1 MIMIRI
7 LAPMALVVMVLA
19 ASPAAAAGPEILTG
33 DVERFYRLYDATG
46 GRPTAEAIQRDY
58 LAHASPGLAHLARIR
73 NISAQRIATAIETNP
88 RLYDD
93 ARRCAAHLPGVKA
106 RLAPAL
112 DRLSA
117 LYPQAKSPP
126 VYIVVGRGRPVGV
139 GDTGGVYIGLEALC
153 AWTDPNPDE
162 EARFVHVLAHEY
174 VHVQQAAFN
183 DETPDD
189 TVLKIA
195 LIEGVAEFLGEQ
207 MSGHVAYQ
215 HLVAAGR
222 GREREFEAGF
232 LKDLDAK
239 ADGSRWVYNGRGTA
253 EHPGDLGYWIGYRIA
268 KAYYRNA
275 PDKAAAI
282 RTLIELKDPKALLAA
297 SGWTPGMTFED

>member
-1 MIMIRI
+1 MIRI
-7 LAPMALVVMVLA
+7 LALAALLVA
-19 ASPAAAAGPEILTG
+19 ASPAVAAGPEVLTE
-33 DVERFYRLYDATG
+33 DVDRFYRVYDATG
-46 GRPTAEAIQRDY
+46 GRPTAEALQRDY
-58 LAHASPGLAHLARIR
+58 LDHASPGLAQLARIR
-73 NISAQRIATAIETNP
+73 NITAQRIAAANEANP
-88 RLYDD
+88 QLYAD
-93 ARRCAAHLPGVKA
+93 ARRCAGHLPRVKA
-106 RLAPAL
+106 RLGPAL
-112 DRLSA
+112 SKLAA

-195 LIEGVAEFLGEQ
+195 LVEGVAEFLGEQ
-207 MSGHVAYQ
+207 MSGQVAYQ

-222 GREREFEAGF
+222 GREAEFEAGF
-232 LKDLDAK
+232 LQDLDAK
-239 ADGSRWVYNGRGTA
+239 AEGSRWVYNGRGTA

-275 PDKAAAI
+275 PDKPAAI
-282 RTLIELKDPKALLAA
+282 RALIELKDPKALLAA

>member
-1 MIMIRI
+1 MTAIRI
-7 LAPMALVVMVLA
+7 LALLALLLA
-19 ASPAAAAGPEILTG
+19 ASPVAAASPEILTG
-33 DVERFYRLYDATG
+33 DVERFYRVYAAAN
-46 GRPTAEAIQRDY
+46 GRPSAEVLQRDY

-73 NISAQRIATAIETNP
+73 NITPERMAAAIESNP
-88 RLYDD
+88 KLYED
-93 ARRCAAHLPGVKA
+93 ARRCAAHLPRVKA

-112 DRLSA
+112 AKLGA

-153 AWTDPNPDE
+153 AWTDPDPNE
-162 EARFVHVLAHEY
+162 EDRFVHVLAHEY
-174 VHVQQAAFN
+174 VHVQQAAFT
-183 DETPDD
+183 DESPDD

-195 LIEGVAEFLGEQ
+195 LIEGIAEFLGEQ
-207 MSGHVAYQ
+207 MSGSAAYK

-222 GREREFEAGF
+222 GREAEFEAGF

-239 ADGSRWVYNGRGTA
+239 ANGSRWVYNGKGTP

-275 PDKAAAI
+275 PDKPAAI
-282 RTLIELKDPKALLAA
+282 RALIELKDPKALLAA

>member
-1 MIMIRI
+1 MSLMRV
-7 LAPMALVVMVLA
+7 LVLA
-19 ASPAAAAGPEILTG
+19 AVLIAAPPAAAGPEIVTR
-33 DVERFYRLYDATG
+33 DVERFYRVYAAAN
-46 GRPTAEAIQRDY
+46 GRPSAEVIQRDY

-73 NISAQRIATAIETNP
+73 NITAERIATAIATNP
-88 RLYDD
+88 GLYED
-93 ARRCAAHLPGVKA
+93 ARSCAAHLPRVTA

-112 DRLSA
+112 AKLSA

-153 AWTDPNPDE
+153 AWTDPNPNE
-162 EARFVHVLAHEY
+162 EDRFVHVLAHEY

-183 DETPDD
+183 DKSPDD

-207 MSGHVAYQ
+207 MSGQVAYQ
-215 HLVAAGR
+215 HLAAAAR

-232 LKDLDAK
+232 LADIDAR

-268 KAYYRNA
+268 RAYYQRA
-275 PDKAAAI
+275 TDKPAAI
-282 RTLIELKDPKALLAA
+282 RALIELKDPKALLAA
-297 SGWTPGMTFED
+297 SGWTPGMTFKD